1 MSGPR
6 AGDMLRFLLVGLA
19 KSSPGVC
26 TGLCYTETYIEP
38 NRLAVEQFLD
48 LYLQTLKAATMWPS
62 PLKSTVEA
70 LVLIFGDK
78 TYKNDN

>member
-1 MSGPR
+1 MSGPC
-6 AGDMLRFLLVGLA
+6 AGDMLRFLLVGIA
-19 KSSPGVC
+19 KSSPGVS

-38 NRLAVEQFLD
+38 NRLALEQFLD
-48 LYLQTLKAATMWPS
+48 LQTPKAATLWPS
-62 PLKSTVEA
+62 PLNPIVEA